1 MTYQSTTGEH
11 HKGADVGP
19 DLRYTSTIQ
28 DEFRDNNDV
37 KLKELERLKV
47 IEDAKKSAGQ
57 FYGYEVMGYSCYD
70 KKTLPLLTGQFNER
84 EGPNYA

>member
-1 MTYQSTTGEH
+1 
-11 HKGADVGP
+11 
-19 DLRYTSTIQ
+19 LRYTSTIQ

-70 KKTLPLLTGQFNER
+70 K
-84 EGPNYA
+84 